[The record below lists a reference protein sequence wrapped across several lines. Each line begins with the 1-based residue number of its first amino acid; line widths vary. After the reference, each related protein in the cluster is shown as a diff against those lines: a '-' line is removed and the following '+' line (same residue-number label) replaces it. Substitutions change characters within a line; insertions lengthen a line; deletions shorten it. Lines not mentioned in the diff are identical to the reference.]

1 MFSFEYNITTN
12 EHGRPIID
20 ISDKTLK
27 ELDSIEHKFMA
38 LEMSRT
44 IIETSVIANQKKPVL
59 SEEEFNELK
68 SVLFGLRKISDIFAL
83 TIKNQ
88 NALLNTVW
96 DNFDV
101 EVKTMDDLYKLN
113 YNGFFYKDRIFS
125 RKIGL
130 RVRVIENGNVYE
142 LKDGIDN
149 QHWVDVTKKE

>member
-12 EHGRPIID
+12 EHGRPIIE

-44 IIETSVIANQKKPVL
+44 IIETSVLANEKKPIL
-59 SEEEFNELK
+59 TEDEFTELK
-68 SVLFGLRKISDIFAL
+68 TVLFGLRRISDIFAL

-88 NALLNTVW
+88 NALLDTIW
-96 DNFDV
+96 DKYDV
-101 EVKTMDDLYKLN
+101 EVRTMDDLYKLN
-113 YNGFFYKDRIFS
+113 YNGFFYNERIFS

-130 RVRVIENGNVYE
+130 RVRVSENGKVYE

-149 QHWVDVTKKE
+149 QHWVDVTGQ